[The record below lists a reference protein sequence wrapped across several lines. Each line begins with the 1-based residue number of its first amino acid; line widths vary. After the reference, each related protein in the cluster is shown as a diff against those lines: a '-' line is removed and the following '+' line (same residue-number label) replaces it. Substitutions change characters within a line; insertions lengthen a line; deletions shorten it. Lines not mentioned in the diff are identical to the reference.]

1 MRLLIS
7 LPLALPLLAMPQA
20 AQAQVAVADSGDT
33 GWMIICALLVMLA
46 AIPGLALRHA
56 GLVNARNALSVA
68 TQGAGIAA
76 GVSLAWAIAG
86 YSLAYA
92 PGGSWLGG
100 GGNLMLANLGGL
112 RDGLTVPESA
122 FVLFQMSL
130 AILAA
135 CLIGG
140 ALAGR
145 ARLGWTM
152 TFAPLWVLLV
162 YAPVAHW
169 AWGGGWLAQIGAM
182 DFAGGLTVHLTAG
195 FSALALTLIAGRR
208 QDATRRPHATL
219 LSLVG
224 SGLVWVGWF
233 GITGGWALGATDDAA
248 SAILNTHFAAC
259 SSALAWGLLD
269 RLFTG
274 RTSATGIASG
284 AMAGLV
290 AISASAALVGTGGA
304 MLIGL
309 IAALVCRMV
318 VQLLAASR
326 VDDSAAI
333 FAIHGIGGLLA
344 MVLLVPFTLPELGGV
359 GFDPSINLTGLLL
372 TQGIAIAVVAL
383 WSMLGAAIL
392 ALTISIVV
400 PLRVDEIEEAEGL
413 DSAHHRQPGWDFR

>member
-7 LPLALPLLAMPQA
+7 LPLVLSLLAPQA

-46 AIPGLALRHA
+46 AIPGLGLRHA
-56 GLVNARNALSVA
+56 GLVNARSALSVA

-76 GVSLAWAIAG
+76 GASLAWAIAG

-92 PGGSWLGG
+92 PGGGWLGG
-100 GGNLMLANLGGL
+100 GSNLMLANLGGL
-112 RDGLTVPESA
+112 REGLTVPESA

-130 AILAA
+130 AILAT

-152 TFAPLWVLLV
+152 LFAPLWLLLV

-182 DFAGGLTVHLTAG
+182 DYAGGLTVHMTAG
-195 FSALALTLIAGRR
+195 FSALALVLIAGRR
-208 QDATRRPHATL
+208 QETTRQPHATL

-269 RLFTG
+269 RLFTS

-290 AISASAALVGTGGA
+290 AISAGAALVGTGGA

-309 IAALVCRMV
+309 IAAIVCRAV
-318 VQLLAASR
+318 AQILATSR

-333 FAIHGIGGLLA
+333 FAIHGIGGLLG
-344 MVLLVPFTLPELGGV
+344 MVLLVPFTLTQLGGV
-359 GFDPSINLTGLLL
+359 GFDPGIDLTGLLL
-372 TQGIAIAVVAL
+372 TQGVAIAAVAL
-383 WSMLGAAIL
+383 WAMLGTAIL
-392 ALTISIVV
+392 ALAISIVV
-400 PLRVDEIEEAEGL
+400 PLRVGEIEEAEGL
-413 DSAHHRQPGWDFR
+413 DSAHHGQQGWDFR